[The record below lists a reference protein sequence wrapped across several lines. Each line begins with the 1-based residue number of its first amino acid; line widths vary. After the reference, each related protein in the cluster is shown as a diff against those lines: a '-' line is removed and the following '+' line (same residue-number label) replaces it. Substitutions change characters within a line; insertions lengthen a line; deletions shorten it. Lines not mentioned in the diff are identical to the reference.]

1 MDRKL
6 ANQIDTGLVS
16 VDVANVCRDHRLPGE
31 VSLQRLELMLIAWR
45 TQISRHAEF
54 HLVADRSLLGDFSR
68 HDKRQAKQMRRA
80 GVLFVHP
87 KADAPLLVHAETHG
101 GSVLSRDRF
110 LDARRERSWVPERFF
125 TWEIGDSVQ
134 IVRQGSR
141 NTQAFDVSRKLE
153 QKLAQA
159 QGLSS
164 LGHPTTKRRWACVS
178 EVPCLT
184 RESAPDFLRVLPV
197 LELDVALCPGCRQP
211 LRDLGMRPSEAEL
224 KVVADERTLARFT
237 VRQGER
243 VAFGRLIL
251 PNTTELAELA
261 QQGAFAGVGRVHA
274 DLRLSGKR
282 VAVRPVDD
290 RHPVALCRW
299 DSRRRRLGR
308 EQELRHADGFTAIG
322 LRDTLLIGNRLEL
335 VRSGRSIAEAEEL
348 SENSDASPW
357 RFHSTAG
364 PKQKT
369 PPAAELQGAEGE
381 GF

>member
-1 MDRKL
+1 M
-6 ANQIDTGLVS
+6 T
-16 VDVANVCRDHRLPGE
+16 
-31 VSLQRLELMLIAWR
+31 
-45 TQISRHAEF
+45 
-54 HLVADRSLLGDFSR
+54 DRSLLDDFSR
-68 HDKRQAKQMRRA
+68 DDKRLAKKMRRA
-80 GVLFVHP
+80 GELFVHP
-87 KADAPLLVHAETHG
+87 QADTPLLIHAETYG

-125 TWEIGDSVQ
+125 TWEIDDAVR

-159 QGLSS
+159 QGLPS
-164 LGHPTTKRRWACVS
+164 LRHPATRRRWACAS

-211 LRDLGMRPSEAEL
+211 LRDLGMRPSEAEM
-224 KVVADERTLARFT
+224 KVVVEERALARFT
-237 VRQGER
+237 VRQGEK

-251 PNTTELAELA
+251 PDTAELAELA
-261 QQGAFAGVGRVHA
+261 RKGVFAGVGRVHA

-282 VAVRPVDD
+282 VAIRPVDD
-290 RHPVALCRW
+290 RHSVALRRW
-299 DSRRRRLGR
+299 NSQKRRFER

-322 LRDTLLIGNRLEL
+322 LRDSLLIGNRLEL

-348 SENSDASPW
+348 SQNGDSSAW
-357 RFHSTAG
+357 RFLNTAG
-364 PKQKT
+364 PQQKI
-369 PPAAELQGAEGE
+369 PPAAEPQGAEG
-381 GF
+381 